1 MSAAHT
7 SKRLRLCIHGIVQ
20 GVGFRPFVYQ
30 LAVARGLGGF
40 VLNDGEGVVI
50 EVEGPASD
58 LNAFTETLLA
68 FPPPLARIDAV
79 DRREA
84 AAKGETA
91 FAIRASEPGAALTMV
106 SPDIALCD
114 ACAAELRDPADR
126 RYRYPFIN
134 CTDCGPR
141 YTIIEALPYDR
152 PNTSMQYFAMCP
164 ACEKEYNDPANRRYH
179 AQPIGC
185 FDCGPELFY
194 SETTEGQNRDAVK
207 GMAALERCAGALKAG
222 KIVAVKGLG
231 GFHLMCDAGNERAV
245 KSLRERKRRP
255 TKPLA
260 VMFPS
265 LEMLKAAANVSA
277 ADERLILSKERPIV
291 IVEKNDADTAPV
303 HHESIAP
310 GIDRLGVFL
319 PYTPLHVLLLEMLQ
333 RPVVATSANL
343 SDEPIITEARSV
355 RRKLGHV
362 VDAVLDHDR
371 GIVNACDDSV
381 VMDAGG
387 RTLLLRMARGYA
399 PRSLPLPSGTDKKI
413 LAVGAHQKSAI
424 ALAFGRHMVLS
435 PHIGDLGSVDAFEYF
450 ERTLETFKRFYRFEP
465 DLIVCDKHPG
475 YETTQWAVRQNVPCL
490 QVQHHYAHALACMA
504 EYGLDEPV
512 LAFCFDGTGYGDD
525 GTLWGGEVLMADP
538 CTYTRVAHLR
548 PFRLLGGEKA
558 VKEPRRVALSLLF
571 ECYPLEELLAMQN
584 PAVRSFAPGEI
595 RTLHTM
601 WRRGLNAPVSSSVGR
616 LFDAAA
622 SLCGLAQ
629 TLGYEGESGLLLESA
644 AGTAPAAGYAYTV
657 RDGVIDWEPMLRAIV
672 AAPSPGTVAAKL
684 HATFVEMIAGVASDY
699 KEMPVVLSGGVFQNR
714 LLVKRVSARLEGE
727 GVRCY
732 LQGATPVNDGGVAL
746 GQLYHALHKGDL

>member
-1 MSAAHT
+1 M
-7 SKRLRLCIHGIVQ
+7 HGIVQ

-30 LAVARGLGGF
+30 LAAAQGLVGF

-50 EVEGPASD
+50 EVEGAASK
-58 LNAFTETLLA
+58 LEAFTDTLQA
-68 FPPPLARIDAV
+68 SPPPLARIDGIDSEAV
-79 DRREA
+79 A
-84 AAKGETA
+84 VKGETA
-91 FAIRASEPGAALTMV
+91 FAIRSSEATAAQTMV

-114 ACAAELRDPADR
+114 ACAAELRDPANR

-141 YTIIEALPYDR
+141 YTIVAALPYDR
-152 PNTSMQYFAMCP
+152 PNTSMHRFAMCP

-179 AQPIGC
+179 AQPISC

-194 SETTEGQNRDAVK
+194 SETTEAQNRDALK
-207 GMAALERCAGALKAG
+207 GMAALERCAEALKAG

-231 GFHLMCDAGNERAV
+231 GFHLMCDAGNAAAIRT
-245 KSLRERKRRP
+245 LRERKRRP

-265 LEMLKAAANVSA
+265 LEMLKAAANVSE

-291 IVEKNDADTAPV
+291 IVGKRDAGTSPVDHEGVAPR
-303 HHESIAP
+303 
-310 GIDRLGVFL
+310 IDRIGVFL

-343 SDEPIITEARSV
+343 SDEPIITEVQSV
-355 RRKLGHV
+355 RQKLGQV
-362 VDAVLDHDR
+362 IDAVLDHDR

-387 RTLLLRMARGYA
+387 RTLLLRLARGYA
-399 PRSLPLPSGTDKKI
+399 PKSLPLPFETGRKI
-413 LAVGAHQKSAI
+413 LALGAQQKSTI
-424 ALAFGRHMVLS
+424 ALAFGRHMILS

-450 ERTLETFKRFYRFEP
+450 KRTLETFKRFYRFEP
-465 DLIVCDKHPG
+465 ELIICDKHPG
-475 YETTQWAVRQNVPCL
+475 YATTQWALRQKVPVL

-504 EYGLDEPV
+504 EYGLNEPV

-525 GTLWGGEVLMADP
+525 GTLWGGEVLLADP
-538 CTYTRVAHLR
+538 RTYTRVAHLR

-558 VKEPRRVALSLLF
+558 VREPRRVALSLLF
-571 ECYPLEELLAMQN
+571 ECYSLEEVLAMEN
-584 PAVRSFAPGEI
+584 PAVQSFAPGEI

-601 WRRGLNAPVSSSVGR
+601 WRRGLNAPESSSVGR

-644 AGTAPAAGYAYTV
+644 AGGAPAAGYAYSV
-657 RDGVIDWEPMLRAIV
+657 REGVIDWEPMLGAIL
-672 AAPSPGTVAAKL
+672 ADSSPAVVAAKL
-684 HATFVEMIAGVASDY
+684 HATFAEMIAAVAS
-699 KEMPVVLSGGVFQNR
+699 EHQGVPVVLSGGVFQNR
-714 LLVKRVSARLEGE
+714 LLVRLVSARLERE

-732 LQGATPVNDGGVAL
+732 LQRATPVNDGGVAL
-746 GQLYHALHKGDL
+746 GQLYYALYKGE